1 MNALTAHAGLES
13 PIISPWGAPL
23 TPEAHEG
30 WRHGSREALVRVSAL
45 AGDMIV
51 VASTLFAALSC
62 PGSPAAQPGLPLM
75 NRVVEVAIATLLLLG
90 TMAYE
95 ECYSLPLL
103 LERTRQLARITKVAL
118 GWTLL
123 FLAASAA
130 LGHGPAELFPESA
143 AAVAALA
150 GLLFWRLLFSR
161 ALKTEAISARLRRR
175 IILLGWTPEAG
186 RFARQAWEDRVHP
199 CEVIGYVEFMR
210 PTISSETANL
220 TCLGMYRNLPQILQ
234 EYHADIA
241 VLADMGVGTD
251 EIVRMSTI
259 CQREMVEFKFIP
271 TCFPTLLSGM
281 HVEWMAATPLIGVD
295 RLHLN
300 RLQVRLFKRL
310 MDIAGALFGLLMA
323 SPLIAFF
330 CLMVYAESPGPVFY
344 KQERLGRLGRRFHM
358 IKIRSMKP
366 DAEVGG
372 KVGWSVKDDP
382 RRLRV
387 GAFMRRWNIDE
398 LPQFWNVLTGDM
410 SLVGP
415 RPERPQ
421 LISDFKYKITNY
433 NARHMVKP
441 GLTGWA
447 QVNGL
452 RGDTDLTERVRH
464 DLHYI
469 ENWSPVLDIRIMW
482 MTLFKH
488 KNAC

>member
-1 MNALTAHAGLES
+1 MKS
-13 PIISPWGAPL
+13 
-23 TPEAHEG
+23 
-30 WRHGSREALVRVSAL
+30 
-45 AGDMIV
+45 
-51 VASTLFAALSC
+51 
-62 PGSPAAQPGLPLM
+62 
-75 NRVVEVAIATLLLLG
+75 
-90 TMAYE
+90 
-95 ECYSLPLL
+95 
-103 LERTRQLARITKVAL
+103 
-118 GWTLL
+118 
-123 FLAASAA
+123 
-130 LGHGPAELFPESA
+130 
-143 AAVAALA
+143 
-150 GLLFWRLLFSR
+150 
-161 ALKTEAISARLRRR
+161 EAISQLLRRR

-186 RFARQAWEDRVHP
+186 RFARKAWEDRVHP
-199 CEVIGYVEFMR
+199 CEVIGYVEFLR
-210 PTISSETANL
+210 PTISCETANL
-220 TCLGMYRNLPQILQ
+220 NCLGVYRNLPKILQ
-234 EYHADIA
+234 DYQADVA
-241 VLADMGVGTD
+241 VLADMGVGVD
-251 EIVRMSTI
+251 EIARMSTV

-271 TCFPTLLSGM
+271 TCFPTLISGM
-281 HVEWMAATPLIGVD
+281 HVEWMASTPLIGVD
-295 RLHLN
+295 RLILN

-310 MDIAGALFGLLMA
+310 VDIAGALFGLCLA
-323 SPLIAFF
+323 APLIAFF

-344 KQERLGRLGRRFHM
+344 RQERLGRLGRRFQM

-366 DAEVGG
+366 DAEAAG
-372 KVGWSVKDDP
+372 KAGWSVKDDP

-464 DLHYI
+464 DLYYI
-469 ENWSPVLDIRIMW
+469 ENWSPALDIRIMFL
-482 MTLFKH
+482 TLFKH